1 MQITIGGQSE
11 SLFGNP
17 PEVGD
22 QLPKFKVQNAEGN
35 WVKTADI
42 IGRITMLSTV
52 PDINTPVCSLE
63 TKRFNKEADMY
74 PDARFI
80 TVSNN
85 TIEQQRDWC
94 AAEGVANLKLLSD
107 EELSLGYAMKV
118 YLPNNGTLARTI
130 FLVDQ
135 TGKIVYRQIVPELHD
150 EPDYKEA
157 LAALNQ
163 IAQRRVDD

>member
-1 MQITIGGQSE
+1 MQITIDGKQE
-11 SLFGNP
+11 SLYGNP

-22 QLPKFKVQNAEGN
+22 KLPKFKLESDKHE

-42 IGRITMLSTV
+42 IGRITVLTTV
-52 PDINTPVCSLE
+52 PDINTPTCNIE
-63 TKRFNKEADMY
+63 TKRFNQEADMY

-85 TIEQQRDWC
+85 TVDQQRNWC
-94 AAEGVANLKLLSD
+94 AAEGVANLQLLSD

-118 YLPNNGTLARTI
+118 YLPNDGELARTI
-130 FLVDQ
+130 FIIDQ
-135 TGKIVYRQIVPELHD
+135 TGKIVYREIVADLSD
-150 EPDYKEA
+150 EPDYAKA
-157 LAALNQ
+157 LAALNK